1 MAAPPTAPIANP
13 DAKAC
18 SSGVQPFNSS
28 IDVTTPIET
37 IDFIFI
43 LNPLYNIKGYN
54 KIVYLLWNY

>member
-28 IDVTTPIET
+28 TDVTTPIET

-43 LNPLYNIKGYN
+43 LNPLSQIMH
-54 KIVYLLWNY
+54 